1 MRKPGEGEMKKPIVQ
16 RYVMWKEAGSKR
28 NYPKSSSDLSKST
41 VQILVCW
48 HLFMHSVM
56 LFDYCFAGV
65 RAVVK

>member
-1 MRKPGEGEMKKPIVQ
+1 MQ

-48 HLFMHSVM
+48 HLFVHSIM

-65 RAVVK
+65 RAAVK